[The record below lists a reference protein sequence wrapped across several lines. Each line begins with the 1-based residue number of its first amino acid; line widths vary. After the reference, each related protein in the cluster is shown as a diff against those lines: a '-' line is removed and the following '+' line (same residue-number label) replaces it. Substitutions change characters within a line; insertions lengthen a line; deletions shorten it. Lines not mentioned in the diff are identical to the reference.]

1 MIEKRKQREEPET
14 KATFSAIDTQER
26 KKRMVRKI
34 EEEEERSSPPVAACQ
49 SVASPAPGPCALCS
63 VLSNKTPSL
72 MLENSLRAV
81 NLSL

>member
-1 MIEKRKQREEPET
+1 MDNLEGKET
-14 KATFSAIDTQER
+14 FLAIDRQER
-26 KKRMVRKI
+26 KQRMVRKT
-34 EEEEERSSPPVAACQ
+34 EEEDERSPSPVAACQ
-49 SVASPAPGPCALCS
+49 RVPSPSPGPCALCS